1 MVFPRRAVMAVAGAL
16 VLGAAAAAMASGG
29 GGSAGDVLNP
39 LNSWQKDTAL
49 WTGVVFLV
57 LLFVLSKF
65 AWKPIGHGLDEREKQ
80 MANELAAAERANAEA
95 KANLAEY
102 QRKLDAA
109 QGDVREILEKARRDA
124 EQLGR
129 EMAEKVRQETVAEK
143 QRALREIEMATDGA
157 VKELAERSATLA
169 VELAGKIVQSRLDP
183 AAHAKLIQQA
193 VDGFA
198 KLGPGNPGN
207 N

>member
-1 MVFPRRAVMAVAGAL
+1 MVFPRFAAAMLIVAL
-16 VLGAAAAAMASGG
+16 VLGMTSSALASGG
-29 GGSAGDVLNP
+29 GTDALNP
-39 LNSWQKDTAL
+39 LNSWKANTAI

-57 LLFVLSKF
+57 LLAVLTKF
-65 AWKPIGHGLDEREKQ
+65 AWKPIVHGLDEREKQ
-80 MANELAAAERANAEA
+80 MADELAAAERANADA
-95 KANLAEY
+95 KANLTEY

-109 QGDVREILEKARRDA
+109 QGDVREILDKARRDA

-143 QRALREIEMATDGA
+143 QRALREIEMATNGA

-198 KLGPGNPGN
+198 KIGPGNPGYN
-207 N
+207 